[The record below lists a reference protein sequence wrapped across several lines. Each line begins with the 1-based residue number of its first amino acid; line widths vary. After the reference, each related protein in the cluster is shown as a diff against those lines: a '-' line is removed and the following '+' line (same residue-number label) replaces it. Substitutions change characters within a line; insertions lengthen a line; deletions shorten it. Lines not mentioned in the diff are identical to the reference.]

1 MKQNRRTHALI
12 AIASLIL
19 GSSIALAHDG
29 IEHVMGTV
37 KTVSDTSIT
46 VETAQHKI
54 ATIALDP
61 TTKFAN
67 KDAKASLKDLKAGTR
82 VVVDT
87 KDDAS
92 DKPHAVAVKW
102 GATSAGAP
110 TMDPKMKM
118 DKKQ

>member
-12 AIASLIL
+12 AMASLIL

-46 VETAQHKI
+46 VETAKHEM

-61 TTKFAN
+61 ATKI
-67 KDAKASLKDLKAGTR
+67 
-82 VVVDT
+82 
-87 KDDAS
+87 
-92 DKPHAVAVKW
+92 H
-102 GATSAGAP
+102 
-110 TMDPKMKM
+110 
-118 DKKQ
+118 KQGREGVGERFSCRYPRGCRHQRRR